1 MSEYILSEDLAVWFG
16 NKKKKKGSSQPK
28 GPWVNICKKK
38 KGGGH
43 PPCGRDD
50 ADKGGYPVCRGA
62 GVAGKMSQKEKDSAC
77 RRKREKEKKDTQ
89 SGKGQKPTRIKVK
102 NYKKKNESIERL
114 VSLVLE
120 NEVSNVNDVSDV
132 NVSSKVIK
140 SICDSKKFCSA
151 QGPITFGQLKSIVDS
166 AKNKRLAKHIGEG
179 GFKAFIRL
187 MPWFIPQI
195 AVAGMFT
202 SAMRAANKLFG
213 PTLKET
219 PSYKSWWA
227 KAIMKM
233 FSFAEGDINP
243 SDPFSKIFFISDGL
257 MNLMNS
263 ENKLKFAYH
272 ISEIA
277 STQPDDEPVPE
288 FFVENELRS
297 WINQRFLLDPP
308 LQPKRLDSFDD
319 VQLPLDNSDDESYD
333 DSQDEPD
340 LIDTGLIESVL
351 KSYTKEKTV
360 ISEELKY
367 HIDNSLSLTENV
379 FRYGSPKYFDVINE
393 ARKLYSEGYHQ
404 WSEEEVELL
413 ESDRGRFFNY
423 KGERLPFDFPMVNE
437 QAFSW
442 DGTYANE
449 IDEQGADTSWSKD
462 EDKITLQDI
471 LELTK
476 DIKIINFPTKKLA
489 NIVLNWNDNP
499 EEIERIS
506 QVEISSQ
513 YPILI
518 MVDENGKIQWI
529 LDGNHRAQKALK
541 SNSETIPAK
550 LIKPS
555 NLNPKSKK
563 IFGLSE
569 SDYKGKDGNNDLNY
583 NVLLGYTMEMSK
595 SAWAESNKDINRIG
609 ALKELK
615 MYYLDLRN
623 NKTPMA
629 LSVPAE
635 VAKKTVEKLVGE
647 LPNESLSSLEE
658 LGASLKTLSESE
670 YKGKDVSLNKPK
682 SGGPKK
688 WYVYV
693 KNPKTGKVIKVS
705 YGSPV
710 MTAKWNDPGA
720 RKSFA
725 ARHRCHMK
733 KDKTKAGYW
742 ACRAHKDFGKNVSG
756 RFW

>member
-1 MSEYILSEDLAVWFG
+1 MT
-16 NKKKKKGSSQPK
+16 
-28 GPWVNICKKK
+28 
-38 KGGGH
+38 
-43 PPCGRDD
+43 
-50 ADKGGYPVCRGA
+50 
-62 GVAGKMSQKEKDSAC
+62 QKEKDSAC
-77 RRKREKEKKDTQ
+77 RRKREKEKNDTQ

-120 NEVSNVNDVSDV
+120 NEVSDV

-243 SDPFSKIFFISDGL
+243 TDPFSQIFFISDGL

-340 LIDTGLIESVL
+340 LIDTKLIESVL

-393 ARKLYSEGYHQ
+393 ARKLYNEGYNQ
-404 WSEEEVELL
+404 WSEEEVELI

-449 IDEQGADTSWSKD
+449 IDEQGADTSWSDD

-476 DIKIINFPTKKLA
+476 DIKIINFPTKELA

-518 MVDENGKIQWI
+518 MVDENDIIQWI

-563 IFGLSE
+563 IFG
-569 SDYKGKDGNNDLNY
+569 
-583 NVLLGYTMEMSK
+583 
-595 SAWAESNKDINRIG
+595 
-609 ALKELK
+609 
-615 MYYLDLRN
+615 
-623 NKTPMA
+623 
-629 LSVPAE
+629 
-635 VAKKTVEKLVGE
+635 
-647 LPNESLSSLEE
+647 
-658 LGASLKTLSESE
+658 LSESE

>member
-1 MSEYILSEDLAVWFG
+1 M
-16 NKKKKKGSSQPK
+16 
-28 GPWVNICKKK
+28 
-38 KGGGH
+38 
-43 PPCGRDD
+43 
-50 ADKGGYPVCRGA
+50 
-62 GVAGKMSQKEKDSAC
+62 
-77 RRKREKEKKDTQ
+77 
-89 SGKGQKPTRIKVK
+89 K

-120 NEVSNVNDVSDV
+120 NEVSDV

-243 SDPFSKIFFISDGL
+243 TDPFSQIFFISDGL

-340 LIDTGLIESVL
+340 LIDTKLIESVL

-393 ARKLYSEGYHQ
+393 ARKLYNEGYNQ
-404 WSEEEVELL
+404 WSEEEVELI

-449 IDEQGADTSWSKD
+449 IDEQGADTSWSDD

-476 DIKIINFPTKKLA
+476 DIKIINFPTKELA

-518 MVDENGKIQWI
+518 MVDENDIIQWI

-563 IFGLSE
+563 IFG
-569 SDYKGKDGNNDLNY
+569 
-583 NVLLGYTMEMSK
+583 
-595 SAWAESNKDINRIG
+595 
-609 ALKELK
+609 
-615 MYYLDLRN
+615 
-623 NKTPMA
+623 
-629 LSVPAE
+629 
-635 VAKKTVEKLVGE
+635 
-647 LPNESLSSLEE
+647 
-658 LGASLKTLSESE
+658 LSESE

>member
-243 SDPFSKIFFISDGL
+243 TDPFSQIFFISDGL
-257 MNLMNS
+257 MNLMNN
-263 ENKLKFAYH
+263 ENTLKFAYH

-319 VQLPLDNSDDESYD
+319 VQLPLGNSDDESYD

-360 ISEELKY
+360 ISEELQY

-569 SDYKGKDGNNDLNY
+569 
-583 NVLLGYTMEMSK
+583 
-595 SAWAESNKDINRIG
+595 A
-609 ALKELK
+609 
-615 MYYLDLRN
+615 
-623 NKTPMA
+623 
-629 LSVPAE
+629 
-635 VAKKTVEKLVGE
+635 
-647 LPNESLSSLEE
+647 
-658 LGASLKTLSESE
+658 E

>member
-1 MSEYILSEDLAVWFG
+1 MSEYILTEDLAVWFG
-16 NKKKKKGSSQPK
+16 KKKKKKGSKQPK

-43 PPCGRDD
+43 PPCGRGD
-50 ADKGGYPVCRGA
+50 ADKGAYPVCRGA
-62 GVAGKMSQKEKDSAC
+62 GVAGKMSQKDKDSAC

-89 SGKGQKPTRIKVK
+89 TGKGQKPTRIKVK
-102 NYKKKNESIERL
+102 NYKKKNESINKL
-114 VSLVLE
+114 VNLVLE
-120 NEVSNVNDVSDV
+120 ELGGDV
-132 NVSSKVIK
+132 NVSTKVVK

-202 SAMRAANKLFG
+202 SAMRAVNKLLG

-257 MNLMNS
+257 MNLMNG

-277 STQPDDEPVPE
+277 STQPDDEAVPE

-308 LQPKRLDSFDD
+308 LQPKKLDSFDD
-319 VQLPLDNSDDESYD
+319 VKIPLPITKKDEEDLVDD
-333 DSQDEPD
+333 
-340 LIDTGLIESVL
+340 TKLIESVL

-360 ISEELKY
+360 ISEELQY
-367 HIDNSLSLTENV
+367 HIDNRISLTENV

-393 ARKLYSEGYHQ
+393 ARKLYIDGNSE
-404 WSEEEVELL
+404 WSEEEIELL
-413 ESDRGRFFNY
+413 ESDRGKFFNY

-449 IDEQGADTSWSKD
+449 IDEQGADTSWSKG

-489 NIVLNWNDNP
+489 NIVLNWDNNP

-529 LDGNHRAQKALK
+529 LDGNHRAQKALR

-569 SDYKGKDGNNDLNY
+569 
-583 NVLLGYTMEMSK
+583 
-595 SAWAESNKDINRIG
+595 A
-609 ALKELK
+609 
-615 MYYLDLRN
+615 
-623 NKTPMA
+623 
-629 LSVPAE
+629 
-635 VAKKTVEKLVGE
+635 
-647 LPNESLSSLEE
+647 
-658 LGASLKTLSESE
+658 E

-725 ARHRCHMK
+725 ARHQCAKK

>member
-243 SDPFSKIFFISDGL
+243 TDPFSQIFFISDGL
-257 MNLMNS
+257 MNLMNN
-263 ENKLKFAYH
+263 ENTLKFAYH

-319 VQLPLDNSDDESYD
+319 VQLPLGNSDDESYD

-360 ISEELKY
+360 ISEELQY

-393 ARKLYSEGYHQ
+393 ARKLYSEGYNQ

-569 SDYKGKDGNNDLNY
+569 
-583 NVLLGYTMEMSK
+583 
-595 SAWAESNKDINRIG
+595 A
-609 ALKELK
+609 
-615 MYYLDLRN
+615 
-623 NKTPMA
+623 
-629 LSVPAE
+629 
-635 VAKKTVEKLVGE
+635 
-647 LPNESLSSLEE
+647 
-658 LGASLKTLSESE
+658 E

>member
-1 MSEYILSEDLAVWFG
+1 MSEYILTEDLAVWFG
-16 NKKKKKGSSQPK
+16 KKKKKKGSKQPK

-43 PPCGRDD
+43 PPCGRGD
-50 ADKGGYPVCRGA
+50 ADKGAYPVCRGA
-62 GVAGKMSQKEKDSAC
+62 GVAGKMSQKDKDSAC

-89 SGKGQKPTRIKVK
+89 TGKGQKPTRIKVK
-102 NYKKKNESIERL
+102 NYKKKNESIDKL
-114 VSLVLE
+114 VNLVLE
-120 NEVSNVNDVSDV
+120 ELGGDV
-132 NVSSKVIK
+132 NVSTKVVK

-202 SAMRAANKLFG
+202 SAMRAVNKLLG

-257 MNLMNS
+257 MNLMNG

-277 STQPDDEPVPE
+277 STQPDDEAVPE

-308 LQPKRLDSFDD
+308 LQPKKLDSFDD
-319 VQLPLDNSDDESYD
+319 VKIPLPITKKEDEYEDLVDD
-333 DSQDEPD
+333 
-340 LIDTGLIESVL
+340 TKLIESVL

-360 ISEELKY
+360 ISEELQY
-367 HIDNSLSLTENV
+367 HIDNRISLTENV

-393 ARKLYSEGYHQ
+393 ARKLYNDGNSE
-404 WSEEEVELL
+404 WSEEEIELL
-413 ESDRGRFFNY
+413 ESDRGKFFNY

-449 IDEQGADTSWSKD
+449 IDEQGADTSWSKG

-489 NIVLNWNDNP
+489 NIVLNWDNNP

-529 LDGNHRAQKALK
+529 LDGNHRAQKALR

-569 SDYKGKDGNNDLNY
+569 
-583 NVLLGYTMEMSK
+583 
-595 SAWAESNKDINRIG
+595 A
-609 ALKELK
+609 
-615 MYYLDLRN
+615 
-623 NKTPMA
+623 
-629 LSVPAE
+629 
-635 VAKKTVEKLVGE
+635 
-647 LPNESLSSLEE
+647 
-658 LGASLKTLSESE
+658 E

-725 ARHRCHMK
+725 ARHQCDKK

>member
-16 NKKKKKGSSQPK
+16 NKKKKKNSSQPK

-43 PPCGRDD
+43 PPCGRED

-62 GVAGKMSQKEKDSAC
+62 GVAGKMTQKEKDSAC
-77 RRKREKEKKDTQ
+77 RRKREKEKNDTQ

-120 NEVSNVNDVSDV
+120 NEVSDV

-140 SICDSKKFCSA
+140 SICEYKKFCSA

-243 SDPFSKIFFISDGL
+243 TDPFSQIFFISDGL

-340 LIDTGLIESVL
+340 LIDTKLIESVL

-393 ARKLYSEGYHQ
+393 ARKLYNEGYNQ
-404 WSEEEVELL
+404 WSEEEVELI

-449 IDEQGADTSWSKD
+449 IDEQGADTSWSDD

-476 DIKIINFPTKKLA
+476 DIKIINFPTKELA

-518 MVDENGKIQWI
+518 MVDENDIIQWI

-563 IFGLSE
+563 IFG
-569 SDYKGKDGNNDLNY
+569 
-583 NVLLGYTMEMSK
+583 
-595 SAWAESNKDINRIG
+595 
-609 ALKELK
+609 
-615 MYYLDLRN
+615 
-623 NKTPMA
+623 
-629 LSVPAE
+629 
-635 VAKKTVEKLVGE
+635 
-647 LPNESLSSLEE
+647 
-658 LGASLKTLSESE
+658 LSESE

>member
-1 MSEYILSEDLAVWFG
+1 MSEYILTEDLAVWFG
-16 NKKKKKGSSQPK
+16 KKKKKKGSKQPK

-43 PPCGRDD
+43 PPCGRGD
-50 ADKGGYPVCRGA
+50 ADKGAYPVCRGA
-62 GVAGKMSQKEKDSAC
+62 GVAGKMSQKDKDSAC

-89 SGKGQKPTRIKVK
+89 TGKGQKPTRIKVK
-102 NYKKKNESIERL
+102 NYKKKNESIDKL
-114 VSLVLE
+114 VNLVLE
-120 NEVSNVNDVSDV
+120 ELGGDV
-132 NVSSKVIK
+132 NVSTKVVK

-202 SAMRAANKLFG
+202 SAMRAVNKLLG

-257 MNLMNS
+257 MNLMNG

-277 STQPDDEPVPE
+277 STQPDDEAVPE

-308 LQPKRLDSFDD
+308 LQPKKLDSFDD
-319 VQLPLDNSDDESYD
+319 VKIPLPITKKEDEDEDLVDD
-333 DSQDEPD
+333 
-340 LIDTGLIESVL
+340 TKLIESVL

-360 ISEELKY
+360 ISEELQY
-367 HIDNSLSLTENV
+367 HIDNRISLTENV
-379 FRYGSPKYFDVINE
+379 FRYGSPKYFDMINE
-393 ARKLYSEGYHQ
+393 ARKLYNDGNSE
-404 WSEEEVELL
+404 WSEEEIELL
-413 ESDRGRFFNY
+413 ESDRGKFFNY

-449 IDEQGADTSWSKD
+449 IDEQGADTSWSKG

-489 NIVLNWNDNP
+489 NIVLNWDNNP

-529 LDGNHRAQKALK
+529 LDGNHRVQKALR

-569 SDYKGKDGNNDLNY
+569 
-583 NVLLGYTMEMSK
+583 
-595 SAWAESNKDINRIG
+595 A
-609 ALKELK
+609 
-615 MYYLDLRN
+615 
-623 NKTPMA
+623 
-629 LSVPAE
+629 
-635 VAKKTVEKLVGE
+635 
-647 LPNESLSSLEE
+647 
-658 LGASLKTLSESE
+658 E

-725 ARHRCHMK
+725 ARHQCAKK

>member
-1 MSEYILSEDLAVWFG
+1 MSEYILTEDLAVWFG
-16 NKKKKKGSSQPK
+16 KKKKKKGSSQPK

-43 PPCGRDD
+43 PPCGRGD
-50 ADKGGYPVCRGA
+50 ADKGAYPVCRGA
-62 GVAGKMSQKEKDSAC
+62 GVAGKMSQKDKDSAC

-89 SGKGQKPTRIKVK
+89 TGKGQKPTRIKVK
-102 NYKKKNESIERL
+102 NYKKKNESIDKL
-114 VSLVLE
+114 VNLVLE
-120 NEVSNVNDVSDV
+120 ELGGDV
-132 NVSSKVIK
+132 NVSTKVVK

-243 SDPFSKIFFISDGL
+243 TDPFSKIFFISDGL
-257 MNLMNS
+257 MNLMDN
-263 ENKLKFAYH
+263 ENTLKFAYH

-308 LQPKRLDSFDD
+308 LQPKNLDSFDD
-319 VQLPLDNSDDESYD
+319 VKIPLPEPEKEDEDLVDD
-333 DSQDEPD
+333 
-340 LIDTGLIESVL
+340 TKLIESVL

-360 ISEELKY
+360 ISEELQY

-393 ARKLYSEGYHQ
+393 ARKLYSEGYNQ

-413 ESDRGRFFNY
+413 ESNRGKFFNY

-437 QAFSW
+437 QGFSW

-449 IDEQGADTSWSKD
+449 IDEQGADTSWSDD

-476 DIKIINFPTKKLA
+476 DIKIINFPTKELA

-518 MVDENGKIQWI
+518 MVDENDIIQWI

-569 SDYKGKDGNNDLNY
+569 
-583 NVLLGYTMEMSK
+583 
-595 SAWAESNKDINRIG
+595 A
-609 ALKELK
+609 
-615 MYYLDLRN
+615 
-623 NKTPMA
+623 
-629 LSVPAE
+629 
-635 VAKKTVEKLVGE
+635 
-647 LPNESLSSLEE
+647 
-658 LGASLKTLSESE
+658 E

>member
-227 KAIMKM
+227 KAIMKI

-243 SDPFSKIFFISDGL
+243 TDPFSQIFFISDGL
-257 MNLMNS
+257 MNLMNN
-263 ENKLKFAYH
+263 ENTLKFAYH

-319 VQLPLDNSDDESYD
+319 VQLPLGNSDDESYD

-360 ISEELKY
+360 ISEELQY

-393 ARKLYSEGYHQ
+393 ARKLYSEGYNQ

-529 LDGNHRAQKALK
+529 LDGNHRAQKALR

-569 SDYKGKDGNNDLNY
+569 
-583 NVLLGYTMEMSK
+583 
-595 SAWAESNKDINRIG
+595 A
-609 ALKELK
+609 
-615 MYYLDLRN
+615 
-623 NKTPMA
+623 
-629 LSVPAE
+629 
-635 VAKKTVEKLVGE
+635 
-647 LPNESLSSLEE
+647 
-658 LGASLKTLSESE
+658 E